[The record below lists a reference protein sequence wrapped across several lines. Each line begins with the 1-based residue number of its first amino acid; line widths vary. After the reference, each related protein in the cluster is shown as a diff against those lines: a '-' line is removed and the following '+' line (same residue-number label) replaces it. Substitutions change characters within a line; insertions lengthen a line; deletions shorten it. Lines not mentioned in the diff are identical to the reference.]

1 MKLTPSVDAKGLCGR
16 LEWFGL
22 KGLGIIRPRPKLMS
36 AIAMERE
43 KPITV
48 TELARMKKSAEPIS
62 CLTVYDYSFASMM
75 DKAGVEVLLV
85 GDSLGM
91 VIQGHTTTLPVTV
104 DEVIYHTRSVVRGTQ
119 TALIM
124 ADMPFGSF
132 QKSPRDAFANASRLL
147 GEGGAHMVKIEGGT
161 LMCETVAFLVERGI
175 PVCGHIGLTPQAVNQ
190 LGGFKTQGRDES
202 AAESLRQD
210 AISLCE
216 AGVSLL
222 ILEAMPR
229 ELGRLIT
236 ESVSA
241 PTLGI
246 GAGPDTDGQ
255 VLVLYDA
262 LGFYPKKS
270 PKFSKNF
277 LDGAGSAAEGI
288 QNFVSAVRNREFP
301 AAEHFL

>member
-1 MKLTPSVDAKGLCGR
+1 
-16 LEWFGL
+16 
-22 KGLGIIRPRPKLMS
+22 MS
-36 AIAMERE
+36 AIAMERK
-43 KPITV
+43 KPITI

-75 DKAGVEVLLV
+75 DAAGVEVLLV

-91 VIQGHTTTLPVTV
+91 VIQGNSTTLPVTV
-104 DEVIYHTRSVVRGTQ
+104 DDVIYHTRCVAKGAPS
-119 TALIM
+119 ALIM

-132 QKSPRDAFANASRLL
+132 QKSPEDAFENASRLL
-147 GEGGAHMVKIEGGT
+147 GEGGAHMVKIEGGS
-161 LMCETVAFLVERGI
+161 LMAETVEFLVARGI
-175 PVCGHIGLTPQAVNQ
+175 PVCGHIGLTPQSVNQ
-190 LGGFKTQGRDES
+190 LGGFKAQGRDADE
-202 AAESLRQD
+202 ARALQQD
-210 AISLCE
+210 AIHLCE
-216 AGVSLL
+216 AGASLL

-229 ELGRLIT
+229 ELGRSIT

-262 LGFYPKKS
+262 LGLYPRKS

-277 LDGAGSAAEGI
+277 LDGSVSASQAI
-288 QNFVSAVRNREFP
+288 KNFVSAVRNREFP
-301 AAEHFL
+301 APEHCF